1 MMHNADNTFDHGS
14 KPESIGVSACVE
26 DRGHTAAIPLRQTHQ
41 TPSNQLVLAV
51 ESYMHMQGCCRPA
64 EDLISALQ
72 SSSDQIES
80 KGHSKGLADVLLQ
93 PMAILS
99 VLCRAVA
106 ALAEDP
112 EFHLAELL
120 EPGTI
125 EWIHNPSIFHSRT
138 EVVDGEVSI
147 PALTG
152 TTLFCN
158 DAHSTSDSAAAQ

>member
-1 MMHNADNTFDHGS
+1 MRRRSRTHSSNIAKADSSDS
-14 KPESIGVSACVE
+14 K
-26 DRGHTAAIPLRQTHQ
+26 
-41 TPSNQLVLAV
+41 QLVLAV
-51 ESYMHMQGCCRPA
+51 EFYMHMQGCCRPA
-64 EDLISALQ
+64 EDLVSALQ

-93 PMAILS
+93 PMAILR

-112 EFHLAELL
+112 EFHFAELL

-125 EWIHNPSIFHSRT
+125 EWIHNPSIFHSRA
-138 EVVDGEVSI
+138 EVIDGEVSI

-152 TTLFCN
+152 TASLCN